1 MTTGTGSKRTRI
13 VVGVDGSP
21 SSVQALRWALE
32 QARITGAPVCAVC
45 AWDLPA
51 SPTYVAVEEDI
62 GYREEGART
71 VLDGAI
77 KDATSDAATLP
88 VQREVVCGHP
98 AKVLVD
104 ASTDAGL
111 LVVGSRGHGG
121 FAGLLLGSVS
131 QHVVAHASCPV
142 VVVRAATD
150 GGGA

>member
-1 MTTGTGSKRTRI
+1 MGTDTGSERGRI
-13 VVGVDGSP
+13 IVGVDGSP
-21 SSVQALRWALE
+21 SSVQALRWAVE
-32 QARITGAPVCAVC
+32 QARLTGAPVCAVC

-51 SPTYVAVEEDI
+51 SPTLLAVEEDI
-62 GYREEGART
+62 DCREEGVRP

-77 KDATSDAATLP
+77 KDATGDAEAVS

-98 AKVLVD
+98 AEVLVN

-142 VVVRAATD
+142 VVVHAAAD
-150 GGGA
+150 RESA